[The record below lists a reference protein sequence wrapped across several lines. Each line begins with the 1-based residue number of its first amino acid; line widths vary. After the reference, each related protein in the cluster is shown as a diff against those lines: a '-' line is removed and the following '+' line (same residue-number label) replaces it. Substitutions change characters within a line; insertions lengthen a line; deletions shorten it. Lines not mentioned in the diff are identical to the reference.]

1 MDFLNNQDL
10 NFSDFETVDYSK
22 KQTEDYDNYISR
34 GTGIDEIINNLENKE
49 SYEDKGLIFHDM
61 ENMNNRHFNILK
73 PKKKENFNNQKAS
86 SLSSLKSVKSSDLLD
101 STDKQKTKKEIKKRR
116 NYYFIY
122 GLVIGIITVF
132 LLNLISKL
140 SRK

>member
-1 MDFLNNQDL
+1 MDCDDFLNNQDL
-10 NFSDFETVDYSK
+10 NFSDFETFDYNDK

-34 GTGIDEIINNLENKE
+34 GTGIDEIINNLENRE
-49 SYEDKGLIFHDM
+49 SYNNKEIIFHDM
-61 ENMNNRHFNILK
+61 ENMNNHHYNIFK
-73 PKKKENFNNQKAS
+73 PKKKEKFNNQAS
-86 SLSSLKSVKSSDLLD
+86 TLNNSVVSPVDAI
-101 STDKQKTKKEIKKRR
+101 DKQETKKEIKKKR

-122 GLVIGIITVF
+122 GLVIGIITLF